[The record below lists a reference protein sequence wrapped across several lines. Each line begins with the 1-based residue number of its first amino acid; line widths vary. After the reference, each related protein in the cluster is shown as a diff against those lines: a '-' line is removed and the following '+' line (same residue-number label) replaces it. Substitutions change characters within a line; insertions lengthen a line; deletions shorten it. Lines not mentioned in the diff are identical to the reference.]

1 MSSAKQ
7 TRRTREPAQPKT
19 KATKDKRPV
28 DPQSPWEVFQLVAEE
43 MKKNGPVFNKP
54 FEEVLAE
61 LHTI

>member
-7 TRRTREPAQPKT
+7 TRRTREPAQSKSKT
-19 KATKDKRPV
+19 TKDKRPV
-28 DPQSPWEVFQLVAEE
+28 EPQSPWEVFQLVAEE
-43 MKKNGPVFNKP
+43 MKKNGQFFNKP